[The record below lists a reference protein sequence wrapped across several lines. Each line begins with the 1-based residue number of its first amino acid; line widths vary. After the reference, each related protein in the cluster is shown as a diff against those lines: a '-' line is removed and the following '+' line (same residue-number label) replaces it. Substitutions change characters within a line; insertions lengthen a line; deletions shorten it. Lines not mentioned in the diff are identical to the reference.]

1 MPTKFLNK
9 KMVKKIPAN
18 TYTYAV
24 GRRKSAIAT
33 IKLFSGKGATEVNS
47 LAIEK
52 YFPTATQKVIYEKPF
67 VVTNNLGKFHFKTK
81 ISGGGKNGQ
90 IEALTLAISRAL
102 QKLDTTFTSVLRTS
116 GLLTV
121 DSRVRERRM
130 VGTGGKARRQ
140 KQSPKR

>member
-1 MPTKFLNK
+1 MPIIHTMTKSNNK
-9 KMVKKIPAN
+9 N
-18 TYTYAV
+18 SYTFAL

-33 IKLFSGKGATEVNS
+33 VKLMTGKSEGFVNDV
-47 LAIEK
+47 AIST
-52 YFPTATQKVIYEKPF
+52 YFPAVDHKIKYDLPFATTNTA
-67 VVTNNLGKFHFKTK
+67 GKFTFTSK
-81 ISGGGKNGQ
+81 IVGGGKVGQ
-90 IEALTLAISRAL
+90 LEALVLAISRAL
-102 QKLDTTFTSVLRTS
+102 VKIDANHKPLLRTA

>member
-1 MPTKFLNK
+1 MTKSNSSK
-9 KMVKKIPAN
+9 T

-24 GRRKSAIAT
+24 GRRKSCVAT
-33 IKLFSGKGATEVNS
+33 LKLFAGKADNMVNG
-47 LAIEK
+47 K
-52 YFPTATQKVIYEKPF
+52 MFVDYFPGDNEKVKSQKPF
-67 VVTNNLGKFHFKTK
+67 IVTDTVGKFYYTAK
-81 ISGGGKNGQ
+81 IVGGGKIGQ
-90 IEALTLAISRAL
+90 LSALVLAISRAL
-102 QKLDTTFTSVLRTS
+102 KKLDEVAYKSLLRNA

>member
-1 MPTKFLNK
+1 MAKKTTTKT
-9 KMVKKIPAN
+9 N
-18 TYTYAV
+18 TYFYAL

-33 IKLFSGKGATEVNS
+33 VKLFGGKDESTVNKIS
-47 LAIEK
+47 FDK
-52 YFPTATQKVIYEKPF
+52 YFPAALDKVTSQKPF
-67 VVTNNLGKFHFKTK
+67 VVTDTVGKYYFQAK
-81 ISGGGKNGQ
+81 IVGGGKKGQ

-102 QKLDTTFTSVLRTS
+102 KKMDESLTSVLRTN

>member
-1 MPTKFLNK
+1 MAKTTSK
-9 KMVKKIPAN
+9 N
-18 TYTYAV
+18 TYIAAL

-33 IKLFSGKGATEVNS
+33 VKLFKGKGESLVNKI
-47 LAIEK
+47 AVEK
-52 YFPTATQKVIYEKPF
+52 YFPSLTAKMNYDKPF
-67 VVTNNLGKFHFKTK
+67 IITKTDGKYYFTAK
-81 ISGGGKNGQ
+81 IVGGGKIGQ
-90 IEALTLAISRAL
+90 VSALVLSIARGLKKIDETYGSL
-102 QKLDTTFTSVLRTS
+102 LRTA

>member
-1 MPTKFLNK
+1 MTKSTSK
-9 KMVKKIPAN
+9 N
-18 TYTYAV
+18 TYIYAY

-33 IKLFSGKGATEVNS
+33 VKLFSGKGQSTVNGTEVS
-47 LAIEK
+47 K
-52 YFPTATQKVIYEKPF
+52 YFPGISYSTTFEKPLKITDLDGKYYYQSK
-67 VVTNNLGKFHFKTK
+67 VV
-81 ISGGGKNGQ
+81 GGGKNGQ
-90 IEALTLAISRAL
+90 VQALALAVSRSLVKLSEDYRSAL
-102 QKLDTTFTSVLRTS
+102 RAA

>member
-1 MPTKFLNK
+1 MTKSSTK
-9 KMVKKIPAN
+9 N

-24 GRRKSAIAT
+24 GRRRAAVAT
-33 IKLFSGKGATEVNS
+33 VKLFSGKSGESMVNGKS
-47 LAIEK
+47 LK
-52 YFPTATQKVIYEKPF
+52 VYFPASHEQLILDKPF
-67 VVTNNLGKFHFKTK
+67 KVTETLSKYYYSAKL
-81 ISGGGKNGQ
+81 IGGGKNGQ
-90 IEALTLAISRAL
+90 LEALTLALARAL
-102 QKLDTTFTSVLRTS
+102 KKIDEAAFKPALRAA